1 MYLLEQKI
9 YTPGH
14 ESYFSS
20 FSREVRKAGLTEK
33 MITDLVVIDS
43 AAKGDANSKLSLL

>member
-20 FSREVRKAGLTEK
+20 FSREVRKMGLTEK
-33 MITDLVVIDS
+33 MITDLVVIYS
-43 AAKGDANSKLSLL
+43 AAKDDADSKLGVL